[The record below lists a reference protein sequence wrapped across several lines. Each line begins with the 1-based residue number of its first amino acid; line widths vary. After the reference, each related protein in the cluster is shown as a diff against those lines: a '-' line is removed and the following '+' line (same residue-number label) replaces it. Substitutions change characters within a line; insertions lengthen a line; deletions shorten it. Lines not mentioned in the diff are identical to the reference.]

1 MIIKG
6 CIRNDTSLFE
16 YITIWKIYKK
26 LYIKVTCCYSSNMTN
41 SYLFYIQ
48 KGNMIIGELNA
59 KWSKIF
65 KKYNNITISELYNPI
80 KDTTDNSICIWAD

>member
-1 MIIKG
+1 MIHPFLNILQYEK
-6 CIRNDTSLFE
+6 
-16 YITIWKIYKK
+16 YMKK

-59 KWSKIF
+59 K
-65 KKYNNITISELYNPI
+65 
-80 KDTTDNSICIWAD
+80 